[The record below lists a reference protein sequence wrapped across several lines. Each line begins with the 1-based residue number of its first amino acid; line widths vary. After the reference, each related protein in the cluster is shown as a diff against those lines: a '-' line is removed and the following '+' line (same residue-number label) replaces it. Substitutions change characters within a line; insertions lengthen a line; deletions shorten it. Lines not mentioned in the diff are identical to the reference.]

1 MLYTKFRKIK
11 KAEVTGT
18 WGDFDTWGDFGETW
32 GDWEYEWQSYTF
44 AWLKVPFK
52 VRNVLKKVE
61 WEGYEGLKQYLS
73 ELLFESFYRRWGW
86 FKWDEIFKEK
96 IFAVVFGLFIE
107 PIIVKQ
113 VSLATYVR
121 LKNLFDVLF
130 PAVQINMFTS
140 LKDNFAGLIYSAIG
154 CSAVISESDTIQVVN
169 SYRWGDIDTWGDFP
183 NDQWGPLWL
192 TT

>member
-52 VRNVLKKVE
+52 VRNTLKEVD
-61 WEGYEGLKQYLS
+61 WEGYEGLKQYLGK
-73 ELLFESFYRRWGW
+73 LLPESFYRRWGW

-96 IFAVVFGLFIE
+96 ILSVVFGSFSE

-113 VSLATYVR
+113 VSLATYIKVKH
-121 LKNLFDVLF
+121 LLNVLF
-130 PAVQINMFTS
+130 PVAQI
-140 LKDNFAGLIYSAIG
+140 KDTFIGLIYNAIN
-154 CSAVISESDTIQVVN
+154 CSTSISENDVVQVVG